1 MQLVSRMVRS
11 FGASLYI
18 IILTFSPTT
27 NFGAA
32 ALVGVGIT
40 IGTSQPAEAGGKCR
54 KFGLRKFLR
63 KTGNKVGVAYQN
75 TAGNGRGCGFGVHPI
90 SEKAA
95 AGYARASCIKYASEK
110 HKNTSINCQQVFV
123 IKR

>member
-1 MQLVSRMVRS
+1 MQLISRLIRN

-18 IILTFSPTT
+18 IALTFSPTMS
-27 NFGAA
+27 FGAA

-40 IGTSQPAEAGGKCR
+40 IGTSQPAEAGGKCK

-63 KTGNKVGVAYQN
+63 KTGYKVGVAYQN
-75 TAGNGRGCGFGVHPI
+75 TAGNGRGCGFGAHST

-95 AGYARASCIKYASEK
+95 AGHARTSCIKYASQKYENK
-110 HKNTSINCQQVFV
+110 SIRCRQVFV